1 MKQQLMYFRS
11 FSCCFD
17 DYRINS
23 NNNNKG
29 NIMHSS
35 SRGFGLG
42 IVVLVVIVMGII
54 TFLTKL

>member
-1 MKQQLMYFRS
+1 
-11 FSCCFD
+11 
-17 DYRINS
+17 
-23 NNNNKG
+23 
-29 NIMHSS
+29 MHSS